1 MTMSYTSCLRLL
13 LALTAACT
21 ALAPATAR
29 EVIVG
34 VDVSMQAEV
43 ERHGGRFFDSD
54 GKPAD
59 ALKLMQSHGANWV
72 RLRLW
77 HTPVN
82 AADVV
87 DSGRTVSKKGQP
99 VGGGN
104 NDLATTLALA
114 KRARAAG
121 LKVLL
126 DLHYSDFWA
135 DPGHQ
140 AKPAAWVALQGKALE
155 EALHDY
161 TAAVLQAFRDA
172 GAPPDMIQLGNEV
185 NGGMLWPDGKTWA
198 EKPDERIGGEAAFA
212 GLLRAGIAA
221 VRAHDAITKTRLPVM
236 IHVAGAGDAPLCQ
249 RVFGMAQRERLDYD
263 VIGLSYYPYFHGKV
277 DRIAPNLNDLA
288 QRFHKPMVIVE
299 VAWGFTLADGDATP
313 NIFNAESAAKGG
325 YPVSPEGQAAL
336 LRDISRTLAAVPDG
350 LGWGW
355 VYWEPAWIPVAGAGW
370 RTGDGNGWDN
380 QALFDFKGRALPSLV
395 ALGEARRLLSGVRSG
410 ASSTAT
416 SGR

>member
-1 MTMSYTSCLRLL
+1 MTMRRLHRS
-13 LALTAACT
+13 LALGLALVLAA
-21 ALAPATAR
+21 AAQAR

-34 VDVSMQAEV
+34 IDISMQAEV
-43 ERHGGRFFDSD
+43 ERHGGRFFTAD
-54 GKPAD
+54 GQPAD
-59 ALKLMQSHGANWV
+59 ALTLMQQHGANWV

-87 DSGRTVSKKGQP
+87 DNGRTVSKQGEP

-140 AKPAAWVALQGKALE
+140 AKPAAWRDLKGPALE
-155 EALHDY
+155 QALRDY
-161 TAAVLQAFRDA
+161 TASVLKTLRDA

-198 EKPDERIGGEAAFA
+198 EKPDERIGGEPAFA
-212 GLLRAGIAA
+212 ALLRAGIAA
-221 VRAHDAITKTRLPVM
+221 VRAHDAVTGQRLPVM
-236 IHVAGAGDAPLCQ
+236 IHVAGAGDSALCR

-263 VIGLSYYPYFHGKV
+263 VIGLSYYPYYHGPV
-277 DRIAPNLNDLA
+277 ARIAPNLNDLA
-288 QRFHKPMVIVE
+288 QRFRKPMVIVE
-299 VAWGFTLADGDATP
+299 VAWGFTLANGDATP
-313 NIFNAESAAKGG
+313 NIFNAESVAKGG
-325 YPVSPEGQAAL
+325 YPASPAGQAAL
-336 LRDISRTLAAVPDG
+336 LREISRTLAAVPDG

-380 QALFDFKGRALPSLV
+380 QALFDFKGRALPSLS
-395 ALGEARRLLSGVRSG
+395 ALGEARRLLSGDPPAAAG
-410 ASSTAT
+410 
-416 SGR
+416 GR